1 MLESEMLSKGLSF
14 LENNKQY
21 KIVKQEVPFLSR
33 CIDVILINEYD
44 EIISIEFKVSKW
56 RHAIEQA
63 KNHKLGAD
71 KAYICLPERN
81 ISEVLKKAVADAG
94 IGLFLF
100 DSSKDDV
107 IYEAIPAPSQKENIP
122 VFINLPVGTC
132 TEHQAENTSEKAQEE

>member
-1 MLESEMLSKGLSF
+1 MLESEMLRQGLSY
-14 LENNKQY
+14 LETNKSF

-33 CIDVILINEYD
+33 CIDVILINEED
-44 EIISIEFKVSKW
+44 EIISIEFKITKW

-81 ISEVLKKAVADAG
+81 VSEVLKKAVTDAG

-107 IYEAIPAPSQKENIP
+107 VYEAIPAPSQKGNIP
-122 VFINLPVGTC
+122 VFRSILLETIGKV
-132 TEHQAENTSEKAQEE
+132 

>member
-81 ISEVLKKAVADAG
+81 ISEVLKEAVVDAG

-100 DSSKDDV
+100 DSSKTDV

-122 VFINLPVGTC
+122 VFRNILLETINKL
-132 TEHQAENTSEKAQEE
+132 

>member
-63 KNHKLGAD
+63 KKYASNEEELVDNIGCNLWKLM
-71 KAYICLPERN
+71 E
-81 ISEVLKKAVADAG
+81 ELKKYG
-94 IGLFLF
+94 
-100 DSSKDDV
+100 KD
-107 IYEAIPAPSQKENIP
+107 EFP
-122 VFINLPVGTC
+122 
-132 TEHQAENTSEKAQEE
+132 QERKS

>member
-81 ISEVLKKAVADAG
+81 ISEVLKKAVTDAG

-100 DSSKDDV
+100 DSSKADV

-122 VFINLPVGTC
+122 VFRNILLETIDKV
-132 TEHQAENTSEKAQEE
+132 

>member
-81 ISEVLKKAVADAG
+81 ISEVLKEAVVDAG

-100 DSSKDDV
+100 DSSKADV

-122 VFINLPVGTC
+122 VFRNILLETINKV
-132 TEHQAENTSEKAQEE
+132 

>member
-81 ISEVLKKAVADAG
+81 ISEVLKKAVVDAG
-94 IGLFLF
+94 VGLFLF
-100 DSSKDDV
+100 DSSKADV

-122 VFINLPVGTC
+122 VFRNILLETIDKV
-132 TEHQAENTSEKAQEE
+132 

>member
-100 DSSKDDV
+100 DSSKADV

-122 VFINLPVGTC
+122 VFRNILLETINKV
-132 TEHQAENTSEKAQEE
+132 

>member
-21 KIVKQEVPFLSR
+21 KVVKQEVPFLSR

-71 KAYICLPERN
+71 RAYICLPERN
-81 ISEVLKKAVADAG
+81 ISEVLKKAVEDAG

-100 DSSKDDV
+100 DSSKDDM
-107 IYEAIPAPSQKENIP
+107 IYEAIPAPSQKGNIP
-122 VFINLPVGTC
+122 VFRNILLETISKV
-132 TEHQAENTSEKAQEE
+132 

>member
-81 ISEVLKKAVADAG
+81 VSEVLKKAVSDAG
-94 IGLFLF
+94 IGLLLF
-100 DSSKDDV
+100 DSSKAEM

-122 VFINLPVGTC
+122 VFRNILLETINKV
-132 TEHQAENTSEKAQEE
+132 

>member
-71 KAYICLPERN
+71 RAYICLPKRN
-81 ISEVLKKAVADAG
+81 ISVALREAVVNAG
-94 IGLFLF
+94 IGLLLF
-100 DSSKDDV
+100 DPAREGE
-107 IYEAIPAPSQKENIP
+107 IYEAISAPDCKENIP
-122 VFINLPVGTC
+122 AFRSILLNTINKV
-132 TEHQAENTSEKAQEE
+132 

>member
-1 MLESEMLSKGLSF
+1 MLESELLSKGLSF

-71 KAYICLPERN
+71 KAYICLPE
-81 ISEVLKKAVADAG
+81 
-94 IGLFLF
+94 
-100 DSSKDDV
+100 
-107 IYEAIPAPSQKENIP
+107 
-122 VFINLPVGTC
+122 
-132 TEHQAENTSEKAQEE
+132 

>member
-44 EIISIEFKVSKW
+44 EIISIEFKISKW

-81 ISEVLKKAVADAG
+81 ISEVLKKAVTDAG

-100 DSSKDDV
+100 DSSKSNM
-107 IYEAIPAPSQKENIP
+107 IYEAIPAPSQKKNIP
-122 VFINLPVGTC
+122 VFRNILLETINKV
-132 TEHQAENTSEKAQEE
+132 

>member
-14 LENNKQY
+14 LENSKQY

-81 ISEVLKKAVADAG
+81 ISEVLKKAVSDAG
-94 IGLFLF
+94 IGLLLF
-100 DSSKDDV
+100 DSSKEDV

-122 VFINLPVGTC
+122 IFRTLLLDSISKV
-132 TEHQAENTSEKAQEE
+132 

>member
-94 IGLFLF
+94 IGLLLF
-100 DSSKDDV
+100 DPSKEEM
-107 IYEAIPAPSQKENIP
+107 IYEVIPAPTQKENIP
-122 VFINLPVGTC
+122 IFRNILLETISKV
-132 TEHQAENTSEKAQEE
+132 

>member
-1 MLESEMLSKGLSF
+1 MLDSEMLSKGLSF

-81 ISEVLKKAVADAG
+81 VSEVLKKAVSDAG
-94 IGLFLF
+94 IGLLLF
-100 DSSKDDV
+100 DSSKAEM

-122 VFINLPVGTC
+122 VFRNILLETINKV
-132 TEHQAENTSEKAQEE
+132 